1 MTWRNKKD
9 YFNNYTCKWRNSNL
23 GKTNPNHRYYMRL
36 IKKETAEY
44 LRENKIYLLANE
56 PEVYYSML
64 NRKLPK
70 KYIKEKKVITPVN
83 AYVPPQSKLSPEEL
97 DKQLKHE
104 ANVRQQKQQAL
115 KEKKLK
121 EQKEKERIERN
132 QAAYNRE
139 RKYVFWCNAHQQ
151 GNYVSIHSEKFK
163 SNDKKYQYY

>member
-23 GKTNPNHRYYMRL
+23 GKTNPNRRYYMRL
-36 IKKETAEY
+36 INKETAEY
-44 LRENKIYLLANE
+44 LRENKNYLLANE

-83 AYVPPQSKLSPEEL
+83 AYVPPQSKLSTEEL
-97 DKQLKHE
+97 DKQLKQE
-104 ANVRQQKQQAL
+104 ATVRQQKQQAL

-121 EQKEKERIERN
+121 EQKEK
-132 QAAYNRE
+132 
-139 RKYVFWCNAHQQ
+139 
-151 GNYVSIHSEKFK
+151 
-163 SNDKKYQYY
+163 

>member
-44 LRENKIYLLANE
+44 LRENKNYLLANE

-70 KYIKEKKVITPVN
+70 KYIKHEKSYYPCKCLCTFPI
-83 AYVPPQSKLSPEEL
+83 
-97 DKQLKHE
+97 
-104 ANVRQQKQQAL
+104 AN
-115 KEKKLK
+115 E
-121 EQKEKERIERN
+121 
-132 QAAYNRE
+132 
-139 RKYVFWCNAHQQ
+139 
-151 GNYVSIHSEKFK
+151 
-163 SNDKKYQYY
+163 

>member
-1 MTWRNKKD
+1 M
-9 YFNNYTCKWRNSNL
+9 
-23 GKTNPNHRYYMRL
+23 
-36 IKKETAEY
+36 
-44 LRENKIYLLANE
+44 LANE

-83 AYVPPQSKLSPEEL
+83 AYVPPHSKLSPEEL
-97 DKQLKHE
+97 DKHLKQE

-132 QAAYNRE
+132 QAAYHRE
-139 RKYVFWCNAHQQ
+139 RKYVFWCNAHEQ

>member
-1 MTWRNKKD
+1 MQ
-9 YFNNYTCKWRNSNL
+9 
-23 GKTNPNHRYYMRL
+23 
-36 IKKETAEY
+36 
-44 LRENKIYLLANE
+44 
-56 PEVYYSML
+56 

-83 AYVPPQSKLSPEEL
+83 AYVPPQSKIGPEEL
-97 DKQLKHE
+97 DKQLKQQ
-104 ANVRQQKQQAL
+104 ATVRQQKQQAL

-132 QAAYNRE
+132 QAAYHRE
-139 RKYVFWCNAHQQ
+139 RKYIFWCNAHEQ